1 MKRERITEIAEI
13 LDKRGKLTLEQL
25 EEYFPNVSQMTLRRD
40 LFQLEEEGKII
51 RVRGGA
57 MSVREVQKT
66 SGEPYTKK
74 TTMHTDEK
82 IVIAQKAAELIDEGA
97 TLFLDGGT
105 TALYLAKEMPD
116 RPYNVLTNGL
126 AVATELAKKKNV
138 VVNLLG
144 GQLIKENLA
153 TASAF
158 SSLYFTDTNF
168 EIAIISAA
176 AFTLE
181 NGFSCSSQVEAELL
195 RVVCK
200 KAKFLYM
207 MLDSS
212 KIGKIKPYT
221 FARAEDINVLITDD
235 VFPEGLKDDFK
246 AKNQGEFYYCSTKG
260 QKCHS
265 DVTYPSDKDIYFVF
279 GKESHGLP
287 EPLLKDNYDR
297 CIRIPMLGFVRSL
310 NLSNSVAVIVYEALR
325 QMNYPDLT
333 NQGQLTGRLD

>member
-1 MKRERITEIAEI
+1 MKRDRIQEIAEL

-25 EEYFPNVSQMTLRRD
+25 EEYFPRVSQMTLRRD
-40 LFQLEEEGKII
+40 LFQLEAEGKII

-74 TTMHTDEK
+74 ATMHTDEK
-82 IVIAQKAAELIDEGA
+82 IVIAQKAAGLIDEGA
-97 TLFLDGGT
+97 SLFLDGGT
-105 TALYLAKEMPD
+105 TALYLAKELPD
-116 RPYNVLTNGL
+116 RYCSIFTNGL

-138 VVNLLG
+138 IVSLLG

-153 TASAF
+153 TASSF

-168 EIAIISAA
+168 EIAVISAA
-176 AFTLE
+176 AFTPE
-181 NGFSCSSQVEAELL
+181 NGFSCSSQMESELL

-235 VFPEGLKDDFK
+235 DFPAELKEQFK
-246 AKNQGEFYYCSTKG
+246 NM
-260 QKCHS
+260 
-265 DVTYPSDKDIYFVF
+265 DIV
-279 GKESHGLP
+279 
-287 EPLLKDNYDR
+287 
-297 CIRIPMLGFVRSL
+297 
-310 NLSNSVAVIVYEALR
+310 VI
-325 QMNYPDLT
+325 
-333 NQGQLTGRLD
+333 

>member
-1 MKRERITEIAEI
+1 MKRERISEIAEI

-97 TLFLDGGT
+97 SLFLDGGT

-116 RPYNVLTNGL
+116 IYCNVFTNGL

-138 VVNLLG
+138 MVHLLG

-181 NGFSCSSQVEAELL
+181 NGFSCSTQVEAELL

-212 KIGKIKPYT
+212 KIGRIKPYT
-221 FARAEDINVLITDD
+221 FARPEDINVLITDQD
-235 VFPEGLKDDFK
+235 FPDSLKDKFK
-246 AKNQGEFYYCSTKG
+246 EMNI
-260 QKCHS
+260 
-265 DVTYPSDKDIYFVF
+265 V
-279 GKESHGLP
+279 
-287 EPLLKDNYDR
+287 
-297 CIRIPMLGFVRSL
+297 
-310 NLSNSVAVIVYEALR
+310 VI
-325 QMNYPDLT
+325 
-333 NQGQLTGRLD
+333 